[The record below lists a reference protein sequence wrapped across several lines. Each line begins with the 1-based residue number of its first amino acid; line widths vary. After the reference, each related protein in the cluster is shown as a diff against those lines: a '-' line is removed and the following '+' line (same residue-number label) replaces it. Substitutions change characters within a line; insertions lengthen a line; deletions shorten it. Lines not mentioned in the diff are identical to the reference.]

1 MRLVVAPDKFKGSLT
16 AVECVREISAGVR
29 EVFPHAEIDECP
41 MADGGEGTVDA
52 TVAAT
57 GADVR
62 TITVCGPLPGQKVE
76 ARYAVLPEGFG
87 EEMVIS
93 GEVLPAGE
101 KTAIIEMAQAS
112 GYCLVP
118 PEKRNPLVTS
128 SIGTGELIKGAIEE
142 GCKVLVVGIG
152 GSATVDGGI
161 GMAHALGFRFLD
173 KDGKQLPPQGASL
186 RDIEAIDAEGKHPG
200 ISEVSFFVASDVDNP
215 LVGPEGAARVYGP
228 QKGASPQQVEELEA
242 GLSKLGEV
250 AERDFGIDVFE
261 VSGGGA
267 AGGMGA
273 TLVAFC
279 GAKIVSGVEFIAT
292 LYGLEEKIKK
302 SDLVLTGEG
311 SFDSQ
316 TRRGKAPAGVL
327 ALAVKNSIPGIVLAG
342 NLAGEEGSLG
352 SGVASFC
359 ILPGPMS
366 SREAMQGAHEIL
378 RKGAARLARL
388 LAIKI

>member
-29 EVFPHAEIDECP
+29 EVFPDAVIEECP

-52 TVAAT
+52 VTTAT

-62 TITVCGPLPGQKVE
+62 AVTVCGPLPGQEVK
-76 ARYAVLPEGFG
+76 ARYAVLQEGFR
-87 EEMVIS
+87 EEIVIS
-93 GEVLPAGE
+93 GEVLPAEE

-128 SIGTGELIKGAIEE
+128 SVGTGELIRDAIEE
-142 GCKVLVVGIG
+142 GCKVLVVGVG
-152 GSATVDGGI
+152 GSATVDGGL

-173 KDGKQLPPQGASL
+173 KDGKWLPPQGASL
-186 RDIEAIDAEGKHPG
+186 KDIEAIDVRGRYPG
-200 ISEVSFFVASDVDNP
+200 ISEVSFFVASDVNNP

-228 QKGASPQQVEELEA
+228 QKGASPQEVEELEL
-242 GLSKLGEV
+242 GLSKFGEV
-250 AERDFGIDVFE
+250 VKRDFGIDVFE
-261 VSGGGA
+261 IKGAGA
-267 AGGMGA
+267 AGGIGA
-273 TLVAFC
+273 ALVAFC

-292 LYGLEEKIKK
+292 LYGLEEKIKE
-302 SDLVLTGEG
+302 SNLVLTGEG
-311 SFDSQ
+311 SFDAQ
-316 TRRGKAPAGVL
+316 TKRGKAPAGVL
-327 ALAVKNSIPGIVLAG
+327 ALAVKNSIPGIILAG
-342 NLAGEEGSLG
+342 NLEGEESSLG
-352 SGVASFC
+352 AGVALFC

-366 SREAMQGAHEIL
+366 SEEAMKGAHEIL
-378 RKGAARLARL
+378 RRGAARLARL